1 MGGSLDEDLERAG
14 AGPFDAEGMVERY
27 DRVIAHQEAAL
38 ERMRGLQSKLP
49 DATQQ
54 IVEDRDIQP
63 LRALIDEFRA
73 RRTFWVR
80 KLGEDEAR

>member
-1 MGGSLDEDLERAG
+1 MMGGSLDEGLERAG
-14 AGPFDAEGMVERY
+14 AGAGAEGMVERY

-38 ERMRGLQSKLP
+38 ERMRELQRKLP
-49 DATQQ
+49 DAAQQ
-54 IVEDRDIQP
+54 IVEDRDLQP

-73 RRTFWVR
+73 RRAFWIR